1 MQELFS
7 RGCRLPRALSKPEVA
22 EFRDRLCEAATLLFA
37 ERGREGFSMREL
49 ATALGVSP
57 MTPYRYFR
65 DKDDILAAVR
75 ARAFDRFADTL
86 EQAFAKPGS
95 AAQRAAAAGDA
106 YMKFAFGEPQ
116 SYRMMFD
123 LSQPDEEHYPDLVRA
138 TARGR
143 ATMTQHIPGLIAEGL
158 LEGDPDEIGHVFW
171 AAIHGAVVLQ
181 LAGKLTPEFDFER
194 LNDAVMRALIEGFR
208 PNRTH

>member
-1 MQELFS
+1 
-7 RGCRLPRALSKPEVA
+7 
-22 EFRDRLCEAATLLFA
+22 
-37 ERGREGFSMREL
+37 MREL

-65 DKDDILAAVR
+65 DKNEMLAAVR
-75 ARAFDRFADTL
+75 ARAFDRFAAVL

-95 AAQRAAAAGDA
+95 ASARAAAAADA
-106 YMKFAFGEPQ
+106 YVKFAFGEPQ

-138 TARGR
+138 TTRAR
-143 ATMTQHIPGLIAEGL
+143 ATMTQHIPGLIEEGL
-158 LEGDPDEIGHVFW
+158 LEGDAQEIGHVFW

-181 LAGKLTPEFDFER
+181 LAGKLTREFDFER
-194 LNDAVMRALIEGFR
+194 VRDASIRALIEGFR
-208 PNRTH
+208 PKSTH

>member
-1 MQELFS
+1 M
-7 RGCRLPRALSKPEVA
+7 AK
-22 EFRDRLCEAATLLFA
+22 FRERLCEAATVLFA

-49 ATALGVSP
+49 TTALGVSA

-75 ARAFDRFADTL
+75 ARAFDRFADVL

-95 AAQRAAAAGDA
+95 AAERASAAGDA
-106 YMKFAFGEPQ
+106 YLKFAFGEPQ

-138 TARGR
+138 TARAR
-143 ATMTQHIPGLIAEGL
+143 ATMTQHVPGLIAEGL
-158 LEGDPDEIGHVFW
+158 LEGDAEEIGHVFW

-181 LAGKLTPEFDFER
+181 LAGKLTPDFDFDR
-194 LNDAVMRALIEGFR
+194 LNAAVMRALVEGFR
-208 PNRTH
+208 RK

>member
-1 MQELFS
+1 
-7 RGCRLPRALSKPEVA
+7 VA
-22 EFRDRLCEAATLLFA
+22 EFRDRLCDAATRLFA

-57 MTPYRYFR
+57 MTPYRYFK

-75 ARAFDRFADTL
+75 ARAFDRFSESL
-86 EQAFAKPGS
+86 ERAFAKPGS
-95 AAQRAAAAGDA
+95 ATERAAAAGDA

-123 LSQPDEEHYPDLVRA
+123 LSQPDEEQYPDLVRA
-138 TARGR
+138 TARAR
-143 ATMTQHIPGLIAEGL
+143 ATMTQHIPGLIAAGL
-158 LEGDPDEIGHVFW
+158 LEGDPEEIGHVFW

-181 LAGKLTPEFDFER
+181 LAGKLTPGFDFRR
-194 LNDAVMRALIEGFR
+194 LNDAVMRALVEGFR
-208 PNRTH
+208 PDRTH

>member
-1 MQELFS
+1 M
-7 RGCRLPRALSKPEVA
+7 A
-22 EFRDRLCEAATLLFA
+22 EFRERLCDAATRLFA

-75 ARAFDRFADTL
+75 TRAFDRFADVL
-86 EQAFAKPGS
+86 ERGFAKPGN
-95 AAQRAAAAGDA
+95 ATERATAAGDA
-106 YMKFAFGEPQ
+106 YMKFAFGERQ
-116 SYRMMFD
+116 AYRMMFD

-138 TARGR
+138 TARAR
-143 ATMTQHIPGLIAEGL
+143 ATMTQHVPGLIAEGL
-158 LEGDPDEIGHVFW
+158 LEGDADEIGHVFW

-194 LNDAVMRALIEGFR
+194 LRDAVMRALIEGFR
-208 PNRTH
+208 SK